1 MEMRELTL
9 EKFEEASEIV
19 GKVTQ
24 ETKLIYSE
32 YFSEKNGNKIYF
44 NPENMQRTGAYKVR
58 GAYYKIQCLSPEE
71 REKGLITASAGNHAQ
86 GVAYAAKLSGVKATV
101 VMPVATPLIKVN
113 RTRALGAD
121 VVLYGDVFD
130 EACAHAYE
138 LADEHGY
145 TFVHPFNDLE
155 IATGQG
161 SIAMEIIKELPT
173 VDYILVPVGG
183 GGLCTGVSTLAKL
196 LNPKIKIIAVEPAG
210 AACLKASLEAGK
222 VVTVP
227 HINTIAD
234 GTAVQTPGDKLF
246 PYLQANVDQV
256 LTVDDSELTLSF
268 LDMAENHKMIVENS
282 GLLTVAALKH
292 LDFQGKK
299 VVSVLSGGNM
309 DVLTMATVLQNGL
322 MQRDRIFTITVML
335 PDKPGQLAV
344 VSNLIARE
352 QGNVI
357 KLDHNVFANVNR
369 AAGVE
374 LTITMESFGTEHK
387 NRIIQVLREAG
398 YDPVLSRTSRIY
410 M

>member
-1 MEMRELTL
+1 MEMQELSL

-19 GKVTQ
+19 KKVTQ

-32 YFSEKNGNKIYF
+32 YFSERYGNKIYF
-44 NPENMQRTGAYKVR
+44 KPENMQRTGAYKVR
-58 GAYYKIQCLSPEE
+58 GAYYKISQLTPEE
-71 REKGLITASAGNHAQ
+71 RSRGLITASAGNHAQ
-86 GVAYAAKLSGVKATV
+86 GVAYAAKLAGVKATV
-101 VMPVATPLIKVN
+101 VMPVTTPLIKVN
-113 RTRALGAD
+113 RTKAYGAD
-121 VVLYGDVFD
+121 VVLYGSVFD

-155 IATGQG
+155 VATGQG

-196 LNPKIKIIAVEPAG
+196 LNPKIKVIAVEPAG

-222 VVTVP
+222 VTTVSK
-227 HINTIAD
+227 INTIAD

-246 PYLQANVDQV
+246 PYLQANVDHV
-256 LTVDDSELTLSF
+256 ITVDDSELTLSF

-292 LDFQGKK
+292 LDFKDKK

-309 DVLTMATVLQNGL
+309 DVLTMATVVQNGL
-322 MQRDRIFTITVML
+322 MQRDRIFTVSVML
-335 PDKPGQLAV
+335 PDKPGELAA
-344 VSNLIARE
+344 VSSLIAKE

-357 KLDHNVFANVNR
+357 KLEHNVFANVNR
-369 AAGVE
+369 TAGVE
-374 LTITMESFGTEHK
+374 LTITLESFGTEHK
-387 NRIIQVLREAG
+387 DQIIRALEKAG
-398 YDPVLSRTSRIY
+398 YCPVITKTNGIY

>member
-1 MEMRELTL
+1 MEMQELTL

-19 GKVTQ
+19 SKVTQ

-32 YFSEKNGNKIYF
+32 YFSERYGNKIYF
-44 NPENMQRTGAYKVR
+44 KPENMQRTGAYKVR
-58 GAYYKIQCLSPEE
+58 GAYYKIHCLTPEE
-71 REKGLITASAGNHAQ
+71 RERGLITASAGNHAQ
-86 GVAYAAKLSGVKATV
+86 GVAYAAKLAGVEATV
-101 VMPVATPLIKVN
+101 VVPVATPLIKVN
-113 RTRALGAD
+113 RTKGYGAD

-161 SIAMEIIKELPT
+161 SIAMEIVKELPT

-196 LNPKIKIIAVEPAG
+196 LNPKIRVIAVEPAG
-210 AACLKASLEAGK
+210 AACLKASLEAGE
-222 VVTVP
+222 VTTVP

-246 PYLQANVDQV
+246 PYLQKNVDEV
-256 LTVDDSELTLSF
+256 LTIDDSELTLSF

-292 LDFQGKK
+292 LDFKGKK

-322 MQRDRIFTITVML
+322 MQRDRIFTVTVML
-335 PDKPGQLAV
+335 PDKPGQLAI
-344 VSNLIARE
+344 VSSLIAKE

-398 YDPVLSRTSRIY
+398 YEPILSRTSGIY

>member
-1 MEMRELTL
+1 MEMRELTV

-32 YFSEKNGNKIYF
+32 YFSEKYGNKIYF
-44 NPENMQRTGAYKVR
+44 KPENMQRTGAYKVR

>member
-32 YFSEKNGNKIYF
+32 YFSEKYGNKIYF
-44 NPENMQRTGAYKVR
+44 KPENMQRTGAYKVR

-227 HINTIAD
+227 HINTIAV

>member
-1 MEMRELTL
+1 MEMQELSL

-19 GKVTQ
+19 KKVTQ

-32 YFSEKNGNKIYF
+32 YFSERYGNKIYF
-44 NPENMQRTGAYKVR
+44 KPENMQRTGAYKVR
-58 GAYYKIQCLSPEE
+58 GAYYKISQLTPEE
-71 REKGLITASAGNHAQ
+71 RSRGLITASAGNHAQ
-86 GVAYAAKLSGVKATV
+86 GVAYAAKLAGVKATG
-101 VMPVATPLIKVN
+101 VMPVSTPLIKVN
-113 RTRALGAD
+113 RTKSYGAE
-121 VVLYGDVFD
+121 VVLYGNVFD

-155 IATGQG
+155 VATGQG

-196 LNPKIKIIAVEPAG
+196 LNPKIKVIAVEPAG
-210 AACLKASLEAGK
+210 AACLKASLEAGE
-222 VVTVP
+222 VTTVSK
-227 HINTIAD
+227 INTIAD

-246 PYLQANVDQV
+246 PYLQANVDHV
-256 LTVDDSELTLSF
+256 ITVDDSELTLSF

-292 LDFQGKK
+292 LDFKGKK

-309 DVLTMATVLQNGL
+309 DVLTMATVVQNGL
-322 MQRDRIFTITVML
+322 MQRDRIFTVSVML
-335 PDKPGQLAV
+335 PDKPGQLAA
-344 VSNLIARE
+344 VSSLIAKE

-357 KLDHNVFANVNR
+357 KLEHNVFANVNR
-369 AAGVE
+369 TAGVE
-374 LTITMESFGTEHK
+374 LTITLESFGTEHK
-387 NRIIQVLREAG
+387 DQIIKALEAAG
-398 YDPVLSRTSRIY
+398 YCPVITKTNGIY

>member
-1 MEMRELTL
+1 MEMQELSL

-19 GKVTQ
+19 KKVTQ

-32 YFSEKNGNKIYF
+32 YFSERYGNKIYF
-44 NPENMQRTGAYKVR
+44 KPENMQRTGAYKVR
-58 GAYYKIQCLSPEE
+58 GAYYKISQLSPEE
-71 REKGLITASAGNHAQ
+71 RSRGLITASAGNHAQ
-86 GVAYAAKLSGVKATV
+86 GVAYAAKLTGVKATV
-101 VMPVATPLIKVN
+101 VMPVTTPLIKVN
-113 RTRALGAD
+113 RTKSYGAD
-121 VVLYGDVFD
+121 VVLYGNVFD

-155 IATGQG
+155 VATGQG

-196 LNPKIKIIAVEPAG
+196 LNPKIKVIAVEPTG
-210 AACLKASLEAGK
+210 AACLKASLEAGE
-222 VVTVP
+222 VTTVSK
-227 HINTIAD
+227 INTIAD

-256 LTVDDSELTLSF
+256 ITVDDSELTLSF

-292 LDFQGKK
+292 LDFKGKK

-309 DVLTMATVLQNGL
+309 DVLTMATVVQNGL
-322 MQRDRIFTITVML
+322 MQRDRIFTVSVML
-335 PDKPGQLAV
+335 PDKPGQLAA
-344 VSNLIARE
+344 VSALIAKE

-357 KLDHNVFANVNR
+357 KLEHNVFANVNR

-374 LTITMESFGTEHK
+374 LTITLESFGTEHK
-387 NRIIQVLREAG
+387 DQIIKALETAG
-398 YDPVLSRTSRIY
+398 YCPVISKTSGIY

>member
-1 MEMRELTL
+1 MEMQELSL

-19 GKVTQ
+19 KKVTQ

-32 YFSEKNGNKIYF
+32 YFSERYGNKIYF
-44 NPENMQRTGAYKVR
+44 KPENMQRTGAYKVR
-58 GAYYKIQCLSPEE
+58 GAYYKISQLTPEE
-71 REKGLITASAGNHAQ
+71 RSRGLITASAGNHAQ
-86 GVAYAAKLSGVKATV
+86 GVAYAAKLAGVKATV
-101 VMPVATPLIKVN
+101 VMPVSTPLIKVN
-113 RTRALGAD
+113 RTKSYGAE
-121 VVLYGDVFD
+121 VVLYGNVFD

-155 IATGQG
+155 VATGQG

-196 LNPKIKIIAVEPAG
+196 LNPKIKVIAVEPAG
-210 AACLKASLEAGK
+210 AACLKASLEAGE
-222 VVTVP
+222 VTTVSK
-227 HINTIAD
+227 INTIAD

-246 PYLQANVDQV
+246 PYLQANVDHV
-256 LTVDDSELTLSF
+256 ITVDDSELTLSF

-292 LDFQGKK
+292 LDFKGKQ

-309 DVLTMATVLQNGL
+309 DVLTMATVVQNGL
-322 MQRDRIFTITVML
+322 MQRDRIFTVSVML
-335 PDKPGQLAV
+335 PDKPGQLAA
-344 VSNLIARE
+344 VSSLIAKE

-357 KLDHNVFANVNR
+357 KLEHNVFANVNR
-369 AAGVE
+369 TAGVE
-374 LTITMESFGTEHK
+374 LTITLESFGTEHK
-387 NRIIQVLREAG
+387 DQIIKALEAAG
-398 YDPVLSRTSRIY
+398 YCPVITKTNGIY